1 MYKAFIKN
9 IQGLI
14 AILFGLSVLNSCIDN
29 DIPYPRIKMNFTAF
43 EIEGQIAKTEIDT
56 VNNLVTIPI
65 GETVNLKTL
74 AIKSYKIT
82 ESATITPEPGAT
94 IDLSEPQKFTL
105 SFYQD
110 YIWTVKARQNLNRSF
125 EIEGQFGE
133 SEIDSVNYVAVAY
146 VPMEVPLSKVP
157 VKTLKL
163 GPSNATMSPSVQ
175 TYMDFTSPRTFTV
188 KYHDIT
194 EMWTVYVIQTEQS
207 IATQAPDAFASKAYL
222 HGVGK
227 AGGTNGFD
235 FRLASETAWTT
246 ITGDR
251 ITSNGGTFNATVTG
265 LTPQTQYIVRAFSDG
280 NYGEE
285 ITFSTEEPVLLTHG
299 SFDEWHQ
306 NGKVWNPWPS
316 GAMPYWDT
324 GNRGATTL
332 GDSNTNPTS
341 DTSTGSG
348 QAAKLDSKF
357 VGIAGIGKFAAGNIF
372 FGEYV
377 RTDGTNGILS
387 FGRPFDVRPSRLRFS
402 YKYTSQPINRT
413 ADEFTYLKGRPDS
426 CHIYVSVGDWDTP
439 VEIRTKPSERKL
451 FERNDP
457 NVIAY
462 GEFITA
468 ENTSTYQQ
476 VEVPLVYQTT
486 SRKPTHLVVVCTA
499 SKYGDYFTGGEGS
512 TLWVDNMELLYD

>member
-1 MYKAFIKN
+1 MYKSLLKN
-9 IQGLI
+9 IKGLA
-14 AILFGLSVLNSCIDN
+14 AILLGLSVLSSCIEN

-56 VNNLVTIPI
+56 INNQVTIPI

-74 AIKSYKIT
+74 TVKSYQIT
-82 ESATITPEPGAT
+82 ESATITPEPGTT
-94 IDLSEPQKFTL
+94 IDLSDAKRFTL

-110 YIWTVKARQNLNRSF
+110 YEWTVKARQNINRQF
-125 EIEGQFGE
+125 KITGQFGNA
-133 SEIDSVNYVAVAY
+133 EIDSINYVAVAY
-146 VPMEVPLSKVP
+146 VPMDISLSKVP
-157 VKTLKL
+157 VETLKL
-163 GPSNATMSPSVQ
+163 GPSNATMTPSIQ
-175 TYMDFTSPRTFTV
+175 SYMDFTSPRIFTL
-188 KYHDIT
+188 KYHEIT
-194 EMWTVYVIQTEQS
+194 EEWTVYVIQTEQS
-207 IATQAPDAFASKAYL
+207 VATQTPDAFASKVYL
-222 HGVGK
+222 HGIGK
-227 AGGTNGFD
+227 AGANNRFD
-235 FRLASETAWTT
+235 FRLASETTWTT
-246 ITGDR
+246 ITDDR
-251 ITSNGGTFNATVTG
+251 ITSNGGTFSATITG
-265 LTPQTQYIVRAFSDG
+265 LTPQTQYTVRAFSDG

-285 ITFSTEEPVLLTHG
+285 VTFSTEEPVSLTHG

-316 GAMPYWDT
+316 GSMPYWDT

-357 VGIAGIGKFAAGNIF
+357 VGLAGLGKFAAGNIF
-372 FGEYV
+372 AGEYI

-387 FGRPFDVRPSRLRFS
+387 FGRPFEVRPSRLRFS

-413 ADEFTYLKGRPDS
+413 SDEFTHLKGRPDS
-426 CHIYVSVGDWDTP
+426 CFVYVSVGDWNAP

-468 ENTSTYQQ
+468 ENSSSYQQ
-476 VEVPLVYQTT
+476 VEVPLVYNTT
-486 SRKPTHLVVVCTA
+486 SRKPNYLVIVCTA

-512 TLWVDNMELLYD
+512 TLWIDNMELLYD